1 MICEDCCQYYNS
13 EYKCLCNGG
22 EISVK
27 RIGAVKGCVVF
38 SGSQRCKKECEAFE
52 IICDNHL
59 KKGIETD
66 GKFISKLFS

>member
-38 SGSQRCKKECEAFE
+38 LGSQRCKKECENFE
-52 IICDNHL
+52 IICESHL

-66 GKFISKLFS
+66 DKFISKLFS